1 MIRHCGE
8 CAHMDRQRKRCV
20 MDGRDVA
27 KGFRACYWFDEREE
41 NNDESTGEA
50 RTPECGH
57 SES

>member
-1 MIRHCGE
+1 MMIRHCGE

-41 NNDESTGEA
+41 KKDAKDNDNATD
-50 RTPECGH
+50 
-57 SES
+57 